1 MRRSWLIAKGSTD
14 ETLDWIGRRLDYE
27 LTIDSDDN
35 SQEIRLEPEIIS
47 IEINPT
53 GRNQAAD
60 AVPEDDDGPID
71 LDVRNWNIYDY
82 ATAVGVVLLILGLAF
97 ALLPS
102 MRSWGVLFPIGA
114 ALMAFAG
121 YGARRRDAYPA

>member
-1 MRRSWLIAKGSTD
+1 
-14 ETLDWIGRRLDYE
+14 DYE

-82 ATAVGVVLLILGLAF
+82 ATAVGVVLLILGLVF